1 MAKTYGHEFPERPLM
16 AVISDLLGIAHFTTS
31 RGSTVRADFLA
42 ATLTALDGDAT
53 GLNKDELL
61 AACVAVATGA
71 EFDRSL
77 LSPGGTVTNAAL
89 QVIVDGITEKGV
101 RGRLAG
107 RPLAEAAPFE
117 LTDFDPDDV
126 RDERNRQLAERA
138 AREGQN
144 RFRTNVLN
152 AYGGRCALSRS
163 DAVPALEAAH
173 ITPYLGARTDVIS
186 NGICLRAD
194 LHRLWDRGQ
203 IALQEDTKQILI
215 SGAMRATTYADLA
228 GQRASLPSGENS
240 PSWAALRAHRMW
252 CGL

>member
-1 MAKTYGHEFPERPLM
+1 M
-16 AVISDLLGIAHFTTS
+16 AVISDLLGIGHYTTS
-31 RGSTVRADFLA
+31 RGATVRSDFLA
-42 ATLTALDGDAT
+42 ATLTALGGDRA

-61 AACVAVATGA
+61 AACVLAATGV

-89 QVIVDGITEKGV
+89 QVIVDGITKNGV
-101 RGRLAG
+101 PGRLEG
-107 RPLAEAAPFE
+107 RRLAEAAPFE
-117 LTDFDPDDV
+117 VVDFDPEDV

-163 DAVPALEAAH
+163 NAVPALEAAH

-203 IALQEDTKQILI
+203 IALHEDTKQVLI
-215 SGAMRATTYADLA
+215 SGALRATTYADLA
-228 GQRASLPSGENS
+228 GQRGALPSGENS

-252 CGL
+252 CEL